1 MKKFFLAFVLS
12 ICCSL
17 AYAQQWIEVVYLK
30 NGGQIRGVVIEQ
42 VPGESLKIQTSDG
55 SIFVFQMSEVEK
67 ITKEQIQRPQYDNGY
82 NRNWNHEG
90 NNSSYSSPLP
100 SKEPYAGRTKEGR
113 FSLDFG
119 AGIAPN
125 NREELIN
132 GFYSSVE
139 KVVPS
144 EYQSSFSFAKSIG
157 FTGHAGVLYDKYF
170 KKGSP
175 WFWEGGA
182 FAEFERIG
190 FKGFFEGSKFVVISC
205 DTWNLAALLGVGI
218 QSSPNTEGLHLY
230 GKAIVSA
237 GYVAIA
243 NAKVQGYGEAAGYSY
258 DMDSVGYG
266 DTKGEGGLYLRP
278 GIEIG
283 FGNDNFFRMGIRYS
297 PLFGNNNAVWCHCIT
312 LSVAI
317 PIV

>member
-1 MKKFFLAFVLS
+1 M
-12 ICCSL
+12 

-42 VPGESLKIQTSDG
+42 VPGESLKVQTSDG
-55 SIFVFQMSEVEK
+55 CIFVYQMSEVEK
-67 ITKEQIQRPQYDNGY
+67 ITKEQNQPPIYNDEYKRGY
-82 NRNWNHEG
+82 EG
-90 NNSSYSSPLP
+90 SVKSVSSSTPTP
-100 SKEPYAGRTKEGR
+100 AKEPYAGRTKEGR
-113 FSLDFG
+113 FSLDIG
-119 AGIAPN
+119 VGIAPN
-125 NREELIN
+125 NRDDLMD
-132 GFYSSVE
+132 GLYSSIE
-139 KVVPS
+139 NVVPS
-144 EYQSSFSFAKSIG
+144 EYQSSFRFAKSSG

-182 FAEFERIG
+182 FAEYERIG

-205 DTWNLAALLGVGI
+205 DTWNIAALLGVGI

-243 NAKVQGYGEAAGYSY
+243 NAKAQGYGEAAGYSY

-266 DTKGEGGLYLRP
+266 DMRGEGGIYLRP

-283 FGNDNFFRMGIRYS
+283 FGNDNFFRMGIKYS
-297 PLFGNNNAVWCHCIT
+297 PMFGNNNAVWCHCIT

-317 PIV
+317 PII